1 MIKKYFNRLTLFKS
15 RMHYN
20 LNFLVYVLLKQASC
34 FHALLSS
41 LPIANFHFTAF
52 QAIYLYCIIIS
63 INFVLSSYPVSNS
76 ECSVLSTE
84 VEAGLSSQ
92 ILLFNIAKEEAY
104 CLFSLEA
111 ELCLN
116 SFHLVINF
124 GKLKDFELFVRT
136 VSNSIFGFQYFHL
149 KT

>member
-41 LPIANFHFTAF
+41 LPIANFHFAAF

-124 GKLKDFELFVRT
+124 GKLIDFELFVKT
-136 VSNSIFGFQYFHL
+136 VSNSIVGFQYFHL